1 MSSRGVDGTQT
12 TAPPADGEQA
22 VVAVRMDATQLVALS
37 EIQRHLG
44 GNRSDA
50 VRSAVE
56 IVAKTLSD
64 AAGLETLDRVLGNR
78 IAARRP
84 ITVNVDRAAANEVRR
99 ALDGVASAYA
109 EQTVALQQVGNDW
122 NLLAKLAAAGMSID
136 TDALRAIERRLAEI
150 SSTMSRQARRDEK
163 LATKVAS
170 VF

>member
-1 MSSRGVDGTQT
+1 MDGTKI

-22 VVAVRMDATQLVALS
+22 VVAVRMDATQLAALS

-50 VRSAVE
+50 VRNAIE

-99 ALDGVASAYA
+99 ALDGVASGYA
-109 EQTVALQQVGNDW
+109 EQTIALQQVGNDW
-122 NLLAKLAAAGMSID
+122 NLLAKLAAAGASID

-150 SSTMSRQARRDEK
+150 SSTMSRQARSDAK